1 MIMQLTYRGN
11 IFSNLTENAITLT
24 NGNQCLK
31 AESNRKIKK
40 KKKTETD
47 GLIKHLHELLK
58 PRYFKTI
65 LPKQFQNNNKHL
77 L

>member
-1 MIMQLTYRGN
+1 MIMQLTYTGN
-11 IFSNLTENAITLT
+11 TFSNLTENAITLT